1 MQHLDAQL
9 REWTTRLNEDVKI
22 PIDQCQRVATL
33 IQEEV
38 KALEDKDRAK
48 VLNASPVPLD
58 ARVQELQAFQSWTEA
73 VHDVSGSPPVVR
85 AHVITQNY
93 VCFVYL
99 KDACFEALRRVMPSE
114 SVTKRCCK
122 FLVNNPVR
130 AFRNA
135 VAHGNWKY
143 MEDYS
148 GIEFWSYKG
157 RKKEDKPM
165 PRWEASQQDLDFWQ
179 DIAKV
184 TAYSSFTALA
194 NVQN

>member
-1 MQHLDAQL
+1 MEHLDAQL
-9 REWTTRLNEDVKI
+9 RKWNTRLNEDVKLTI
-22 PIDQCQRVATL
+22 EQSKKVATL
-33 IQEEV
+33 IEREV
-38 KALEDKDRAK
+38 KELDEKGQAQVID
-48 VLNASPVPLD
+48 ASPVPLD
-58 ARVQELQAFQSWTEA
+58 DRLQELRAFQSWTEE
-73 VHDVSGSPPVVR
+73 VHDVAGSPHIVR

-99 KDACFEALRRVMPSE
+99 KDTCFDALRRVMPTR
-114 SVTKRCCK
+114 SVTKQCCK

-143 MEDYS
+143 LQDFS

-157 RKKEDKPM
+157 GKKKDEPI
-165 PRWEASQQDLDFWQ
+165 PRWEVSQQSLDFWQ
-179 DIAKV
+179 EIAKV

-194 NVQN
+194 EARD